1 MSTDFPVYFPTN
13 TLRFSNLAGAGYHTP
28 MDTHALQTRLLD
40 WYRRSRRYLPWRGE
54 TDPYKIWV
62 SEVMLQQTRVET
74 VIPYYRRFVTRFP
87 TLQSLAAASL
97 NDVLKAWEGLGYYAR
112 ARNLHR
118 AAQKVVA
125 EYGGLLPRAA
135 AELRTLPGFGEYTA
149 GAVASIAFG
158 EPVPAVDGNVT
169 RVLSRLFAVQ
179 TDITTAEGRRQI
191 RALAA
196 ELARAAPDPAG
207 WNQALME
214 LGALLCTPAKPRC
227 LRCPAAEGLCR
238 ARSLGLAESLPVR
251 PARKAIPHYHVAA
264 GVIYRNAGR
273 TAFLIARRPP
283 DGMLGGLWEFPGG
296 KQQPGESL
304 PDCLRRE
311 IREELAMD
319 IAVGEAI
326 TTVRHAFSHFRITLH
341 AFDALHTAGQPQA
354 IGVDDWA
361 WVTLNDLH
369 RYPFPH
375 TDRQIIAALR
385 RREKNGAD

>member
-1 MSTDFPVYFPTN
+1 MN
-13 TLRFSNLAGAGYHTP
+13 
-28 MDTHALQTRLLD
+28 THALQTRLLD
-40 WYRRSRRYLPWRGE
+40 WYRRHRRDLPWRGE

-74 VIPYYRRFVTRFP
+74 VIPYYRRFVARFP
-87 TLQSLAAASL
+87 NLPSLAAAPL

-112 ARNLHR
+112 ARNMHR

-125 EYGGLLPRAA
+125 EHGGSLPRTAA
-135 AELRTLPGFGEYTA
+135 ALKTLPGFGEYTA

-169 RVLSRLFAVQ
+169 RLLSRLFAVQ

-191 RALAA
+191 RALAV
-196 ELARAAPDPAG
+196 ELARTAPDPAA

-214 LGALLCTPAKPRC
+214 LGALLCTPARPAC
-227 LRCPAAEGLCR
+227 QRCPAAEGLCR
-238 ARSLGLAESLPVR
+238 ARAQGLAESLPLR
-251 PARKAIPHYHVAA
+251 PARKATPHYHVAA
-264 GVIYRNAGR
+264 GVIYRDAAR
-273 TAFLIARRPP
+273 TTFLIARRPP

-311 IREELAMD
+311 IREELAID
-319 IAVGEAI
+319 ITVGKAI
-326 TTVRHAFSHFRITLH
+326 TTVKHAFSHFKITLH
-341 AFDALHTAGQPQA
+341 AFEAQHIAGQPQA

-361 WVTLNDLH
+361 WVTLNDLP

-375 TDRQIIAALR
+375 TDRQIIAALH